1 SMNFYPA
8 PPLSL
13 NFYAALIERRLF
25 PHFGQ
30 FAITGSQPYLRG
42 TFATSPRNP
51 AAEQYREVFTDTMPD
66 RIHKYTKNVAF
77 FD

>member
-1 SMNFYPA
+1 MNFYPA

-30 FAITGSQPYLRG
+30 FAITGMSTMLEGYFRN
-42 TFATSPRNP
+42 FATKSCR
-51 AAEQYREVFTDTMPD
+51 
-66 RIHKYTKNVAF
+66 
-77 FD
+77 